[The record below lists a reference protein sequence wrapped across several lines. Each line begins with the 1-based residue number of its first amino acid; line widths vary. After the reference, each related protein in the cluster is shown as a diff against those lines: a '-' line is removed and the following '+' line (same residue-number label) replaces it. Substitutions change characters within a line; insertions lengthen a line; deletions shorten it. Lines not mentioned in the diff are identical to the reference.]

1 MDRLEGILIATG
13 CLLTGAALGILGEI
27 LEERIRTWWRARK
40 IEKWERKHKK

>member
-40 IEKWERKHKK
+40 LEKIERKRKQ